1 MQALRQ
7 LVKPTNGRITIAIPD
22 EYANSE
28 LEVTIRPL
36 PSAEGNKNNYDFS
49 DLIGKLK
56 WKGDALEEQK
66 KLRDEWE

>member
-7 LVKPTNGRITIAIPD
+7 LIKPTNGRITIAVPE
-22 EYANSE
+22 EYVNEE

-36 PSAEGNKNNYDFS
+36 NSTDNKKKYDFS
-49 DLIGKLK
+49 DLIGKLQ
-56 WKGDALEEQK
+56 WKGDALDEQK